1 MYEFHECMNHSMSFS
16 SSNEENPVYWPEL
29 GLIGHAFSSLVDTN
43 ICVYD
48 DRKVHVGSF
57 MPLNGV
63 LAEKTVHLLHTS
75 NNHFKLIDTKGTFK
89 KSRRRSNRLCS
100 RSSSSS
106 SSSSIKLCS

>member
-1 MYEFHECMNHSMSFS
+1 MSFS